1 MSRSAPSAEPAWRVA
16 QTYPRYEGGAQSTSQ
31 SVCIAASWQCG
42 VEQPVRAAGVMRVE
56 PNPALVPAAAQPEAF
71 DAIPCGYEF
80 MRVMTTYREMGVT
93 HWLEKAGVEMR
104 EFA

>member
-1 MSRSAPSAEPAWRVA
+1 ML
-16 QTYPRYEGGAQSTSQ
+16 
-31 SVCIAASWQCG
+31 
-42 VEQPVRAAGVMRVE
+42 
-56 PNPALVPAAAQPEAF
+56 ALRPLSMAF
-71 DAIPCGYEF
+71 AAIPCGYEF